1 MRYMEILD
9 IIRNAIQITGHH
21 PFLFIGSG
29 ISKRYLNTEK
39 WDELL
44 KVFCTEFSGNDFQYN
59 VYENEIDTKDYY
71 GLQPAIASLLEKDY
85 NRAVLTDEQ
94 YHDFR
99 LTHKQEL
106 LNNVSAL
113 KIAISEHLS
122 NPVFPMDNPELE
134 LLKKL
139 AKRSISGIITTNY
152 DTLLETLFPNF
163 DTYIG
168 QEELLFSNITGIGE
182 IYKIHGSVTDARS
195 LVLTS
200 KDYENFEKKASYL
213 IAKLLTIFLEY
224 PIIFLGYSLNDRNI
238 RNIFETI
245 SDCLSQGK
253 LDKLKDRLIFVEYS
267 DSESISEFSMQFK
280 NENHV
285 KMNRIS
291 TCDFA
296 KIYESILS
304 IKSKY
309 SPAILRYLRRD
320 IYELANSS
328 KPTEG
333 IVATGFENLDT
344 LNAADQFILGIG
356 IGKNGHMIKAEQL
369 YEDLVFDN
377 QHFNPDLVI
386 DEYLPELLKNNS
398 GGLPMYKYLK
408 YYQGQTFERVQNNI
422 LKYTDIDKFLNE
434 QLRRQKSTYR
444 KTYGPLSVSKIIEL
458 EGFDSAY
465 RKLIFL
471 NENEIDCAELLDYL
485 QELLKNNA
493 QKLLHG
499 NSELK
504 RLIRM
509 YDLVKYK

>member
-1 MRYMEILD
+1 MEILD

-122 NPVFPMDNPELE
+122 NPVFPKDNPELE

-309 SPAILRYLRRD
+309 SPAVLRYLRRD

-344 LNAADQFILGIG
+344 LNAADQFILGVG

-377 QHFNPDLVI
+377 QHFNPDLVV

-444 KTYGPLSVSKIIEL
+444 KTYGPLSISKIIEL

-471 NENEIDCAELLDYL
+471 NENEIDCAELLNYL